1 MSWIFS
7 RRVAEATEVHAHRD
21 VFTDIIFDRIHMISQ
36 ACSTSWCALPTCLCV
51 LRVSAWYWGKRF
63 RAPCQPGAR
72 STRASDLLASQAD
85 GRGRRPRR
93 PAPWNGSRGC
103 SLERGAPRMSR
114 PAGNVAPVDPELKM
128 CFANVKFDRAEP
140 CSPWYT
146 QWCRRKGNPCG
157 KQRSRREQRGM
168 GHDI

>member
-7 RRVAEATEVHAHRD
+7 RRVAEAAEVHAHRD

-72 STRASDLLASQAD
+72 STRATLGARRPHGRAGVRPSQAMVSPVRE
-85 GRGRRPRR
+85 GHNLLRPDEDTDAMNCVPPLSCRDS
-93 PAPWNGSRGC
+93 G
-103 SLERGAPRMSR
+103 
-114 PAGNVAPVDPELKM
+114 
-128 CFANVKFDRAEP
+128 NVKFDRAEP

-146 QWCRRKGNPCG
+146 HGVEGKGTPCG
-157 KQRSRREQRGM
+157 RQRSRREQRGM